1 MYIKYLYATI
11 DNKKSNQILIGA
23 HVVNEEPN
31 GIKTTEVYLGEKF
44 SLVEFMHRLVSL
56 NIKTAPELIVNEYNL
71 RKAQGIVY
79 FPQTSQFTFLV
90 ANEIVVTSVNQF
102 RNVLGSFTDQKE
114 ISLIREKN

>member
-1 MYIKYLYATI
+1 MYIKYLYATV
-11 DNKKSNQILIGA
+11 NEKSNQTLIGA
-23 HVVNEEPN
+23 HVVIEDAS
-31 GIKTTEVYLGEKF
+31 GIKTTEIYLGEKF
-44 SLVEFMHRLVSL
+44 SLIEFMHSLTSL

-79 FPQTSQFTFLV
+79 FPQTGQFTFLV